1 MNEVSTE
8 ISPEEV
14 AEIERHKYFLSE
26 KAGYDV
32 GWEFAEADWL
42 ANYSD
47 RTVESDANDPMDD
60 VSAKSLSGGPLGR
73 LIKLILSKAAL

>member
-8 ISPEEV
+8 LSPEEV

-47 RTVESDANDPMDD
+47 RTDDSQENDEPD
-60 VSAKSLSGGPLGR
+60 SACAKSLSGGPLGR

>member
-8 ISPEEV
+8 LSPEEV

-32 GWEFAEADWL
+32 GWEFAEADWREKFSDQPGHCL
-42 ANYSD
+42 ATD
-47 RTVESDANDPMDD
+47 GEDD
-60 VSAKSLSGGPLGR
+60 SSRSLSSGPLGR
-73 LIKLILSKAAL
+73 LIKRIWSKAAL